1 MIKKYP
7 QKLLAKSSCKK
18 QLQKAVAK
26 KHVQN
31 ERATGALSPRI
42 NGLVA

>member
-26 KHVQN
+26 SSCKKA
-31 ERATGALSPRI
+31 RAK
-42 NGLVA
+42 